1 MFVETIRILYDTRRN
16 TIPLVPV
23 ILLSHSVVVFSMC
36 MIIMYVY
43 YKKISMRI
51 NQYVV
56 YTSPVKIVD
65 DFAEACK
72 LADDYFNETGYIV
85 AVEETNPVVYPEYE
99 IA

>member
-1 MFVETIRILYDTRRN
+1 M
-16 TIPLVPV
+16 
-23 ILLSHSVVVFSMC
+23 SVS
-36 MIIMYVY
+36 IIEEY
-43 YKKISMRI
+43 YTNQIMRI

-72 LADDYFNETGYIV
+72 LADDYFNETEYIV

>member
-1 MFVETIRILYDTRRN
+1 
-16 TIPLVPV
+16 
-23 ILLSHSVVVFSMC
+23 MC

-72 LADDYFNETGYIV
+72 LAADYFNETGYIV

>member
-1 MFVETIRILYDTRRN
+1 M
-16 TIPLVPV
+16 
-23 ILLSHSVVVFSMC
+23 SMC
-36 MIIMYVY
+36 VIIIEEY
-43 YKKISMRI
+43 YTNQIMRI

-72 LADDYFNETGYIV
+72 IADDYFNETGYIV

>member
-1 MFVETIRILYDTRRN
+1 MNIKTRIATQCDNLFCGILRVAGYAPTLYN
-16 TIPLVPV
+16 TTSQTNQI
-23 ILLSHSVVVFSMC
+23 
-36 MIIMYVY
+36 
-43 YKKISMRI
+43 MRI

-56 YTSPVKIVD
+56 YTSPVKVVD